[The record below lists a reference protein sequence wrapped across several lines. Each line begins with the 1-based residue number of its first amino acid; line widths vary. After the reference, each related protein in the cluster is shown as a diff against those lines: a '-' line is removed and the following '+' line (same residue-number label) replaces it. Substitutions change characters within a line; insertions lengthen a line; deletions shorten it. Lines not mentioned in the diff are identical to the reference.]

1 MKNNKTRTEYSMLN
15 IIVGMGGYILNT
27 LTAFACRMVFAR
39 CLSTEYLGLSS
50 LISNFLSILSLSEL
64 GIGSAIV
71 YALYKPIAENNQR
84 KLASY
89 MHSYRKAYRIIGITV
104 AGMGLAALPFL
115 RLIIGERH
123 DIQENIYLIYG
134 MSLFPTVVG
143 YFFSYRVSLLIAHQR
158 QYIVSGVS
166 YILSIA
172 ASLLQIVILLTT
184 GRYILYLAVNL
195 ASSIINIIIIYAIT
209 DKEYPFLREKDADPL
224 SEEDRHS
231 LFKNVKRITVYKLS
245 GVLVNNTDN
254 LVLTYFTGLN
264 ITGLASNYTLLA
276 NTLVSLVNQV
286 FNSLTASVGNLNATD
301 NVDKQYAFFN
311 SLNLANFWIFGWASI
326 GIAFV
331 SSDLISLLFGA
342 NYVMAFRISLIL
354 AVNVYMRGMQ
364 NAIWTFKNTKG
375 FFQYG
380 QYILLVTAALNIIG
394 DIVLGKRYGVFG
406 IYLATAL
413 ARLFTNTWYE
423 PYAVFKVAFRKN
435 PMIYFFR
442 YARFTALLVGTG
454 ALCGWLCSF
463 AHFSVPVNVITKV
476 LICSLIPNGIFYVLF
491 RQKVEFI
498 YMKML
503 LSNGLKIMK
512 ARLNTKNG

>member
-1 MKNNKTRTEYSMLN
+1 MLN
-15 IIVGMGGYILNT
+15 MMVGLGGHILNT
-27 LTAFACRMVFAR
+27 MAAFACRMVFTR

-71 YALYKPIAENNQR
+71 YALYKPIAEDDQR

-89 MHSYRKAYRIIGITV
+89 MHSYRKAYRVIGMTV
-104 AGMGLAALPFL
+104 AGMGLVALPFL
-115 RLIIGERH
+115 RLIIGDGYE
-123 DIQENIYLIYG
+123 IQESIYLIYG
-134 MSLFPTVVG
+134 MSLLPNVLG
-143 YFFSYRVSLLIAHQR
+143 YFFSYRVSLLIAYQR
-158 QYIVSGVS
+158 QYVVSGVS
-166 YILSIA
+166 YILSITA
-172 ASLLQIVILLTT
+172 CLLQIVILLTT
-184 GRYILYLAVNL
+184 GRYIAYLAINL
-195 ASSIINIIIIYAIT
+195 AASITNVIIIYAIT
-209 DKEYPFLREKDADPL
+209 KKEYPFLHEKDIDPL
-224 SEEDRHS
+224 NEEDRRS
-231 LFKNVKRITVYKLS
+231 LFKNVKRITVYRLS

-254 LVLTYFTGLN
+254 LVLTYFSGLN

-286 FNSLTASVGNLNATD
+286 FNSLTASVGNLNAVDTE
-301 NVDKQYAFFN
+301 DKQYAFFN
-311 SLNLANFWIFGWASI
+311 SLNLANFWIFGWAAI
-326 GIAFV
+326 GITFV

-342 NYVMAFRISLIL
+342 EYVMTFNISLIL
-354 AVNVYMRGMQ
+354 AINVYMRGMQ

-375 FFQYG
+375 LFRYG

-435 PMIYFFR
+435 PMFYFFR
-442 YARFTALLVGTG
+442 YARFVALLVGTG

-491 RQKVEFI
+491 RQKAEFI
-498 YMKML
+498 YMKTL
-503 LSNGLKIMK
+503 LSNGLKMMK
-512 ARLNTKNG
+512 ARLNTRNG